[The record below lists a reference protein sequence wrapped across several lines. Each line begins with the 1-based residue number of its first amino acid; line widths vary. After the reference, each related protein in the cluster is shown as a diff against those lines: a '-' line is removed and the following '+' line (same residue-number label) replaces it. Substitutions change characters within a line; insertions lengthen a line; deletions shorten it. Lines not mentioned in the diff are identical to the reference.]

1 MTLNLSTSRSR
12 KVSIWRSVIASEWQS
27 SQLVPN
33 WPVLKTLELKKEK
46 SNNIKLTWVAQATQL
61 ICQIRRDNH
70 TVVSRKPTHKAQKA
84 AISRPPNWTSIRS
97 VQVKCVAM
105 IRLREDCT
113 KMQAMSLLLTNNLL
127 SIRNQTIH
135 TKVAK
140 ATKETRWSPTRWE
153 RHKLATQGMHRQLSK
168 VLRIAISTH
177 KTLTWVPNTHE
188 KARDLLV
195 ARSTPSSS
203 CQISHRSE
211 SAWIRT
217 EIDSKP
223 SIRVWV
229 NNMAWC

>member
-1 MTLNLSTSRSR
+1 MTHNLSTSRSR
-12 KVSIWRSVIASEWQS
+12 KVSIWRPVIASEWQS
-27 SQLVPN
+27 SQLVSN

-46 SNNIKLTWVAQATQL
+46 SFNIKLTWVAQATQF

-127 SIRNQTIH
+127 GIRNQTIH

-168 VLRIAISTH
+168 VLRIAISTR
-177 KTLTWVPNTHE
+177 KTLT
-188 KARDLLV
+188 
-195 ARSTPSSS
+195 
-203 CQISHRSE
+203 
-211 SAWIRT
+211 
-217 EIDSKP
+217 
-223 SIRVWV
+223 
-229 NNMAWC
+229 